1 MVLSPVLFAAS
12 GDADL
17 CNDPKNAK
25 NKIFYQIFFL
35 CNNSDTTGV

>member
-12 GDADL
+12 GDADS

-25 NKIFYQIFFL
+25 TKIFISNL
-35 CNNSDTTGV
+35 LPV

>member
-12 GDADL
+12 GDAAP

-25 NKIFYQIFFL
+25 TQNIL
-35 CNNSDTTGV
+35 SNLLPV